1 MNFDSIEVSQV
12 ETDELN
18 NMNSAQSLE
27 YIKTV
32 SNKKDETEGKIN
44 GFTKAIKNVVSVLIN
59 NIEEETDILDNL
71 TKLSGYYYLFKMEK
85 ASDKYEEDFYM
96 TEIDEVVNHILN
108 NYENYIIK
116 FLCSLD
122 ILIKKCLKVI
132 PKEKSKHI

>member
-1 MNFDSIEVSQV
+1 M
-12 ETDELN
+12 
-18 NMNSAQSLE
+18 
-27 YIKTV
+27 

-96 TEIDEVVNHILN
+96 TEIDEVVNHIL
-108 NYENYIIK
+108 K
-116 FLCSLD
+116 
-122 ILIKKCLKVI
+122 
-132 PKEKSKHI
+132 